1 MAVFTTNE
9 AEKISQTID
18 HAVELVNKHST
29 TYCVVYIDKFKTTI
43 PMRAEPCPSEFGWQV
58 IMSITPD

>member
-9 AEKISQTID
+9 AEKISQTIN

-43 PMRAEPCPSEFGWQV
+43 PMRAEPCPSEFGWQA
-58 IMSITPD
+58 IMHITPD